1 MTAILIRAGDV
12 AVRAELLKTPTA
24 QKVRAALP
32 IYATVHTWGDEIYF
46 TVDFDCPEEPGA
58 KDVME
63 LGEIAFWPGGNA
75 IAIGFGRTPASRGD
89 EIRLVSPCNVWA
101 HAVDDVRKFS
111 SVRDGEEVAVL
122 IADS

>member
-12 AVRAELLKTPTA
+12 AVRAELLNTPTA
-24 QKVRAALP
+24 EKILAALP
-32 IYATVHTWGDEIYF
+32 IYATARTWGEEIYF
-46 TVDFDCPEEPGA
+46 SVDVSNAEEPGA

-75 IAIGFGRTPASRGD
+75 IAIGFGRTPASHAD

-101 HAVDDVRKFS
+101 HAVDDVRDFA
-111 SVRDGEEVAVL
+111 SVRDGDEVAVL
-122 IADS
+122 EADS